1 VRSTIAVVAIVA
13 VVLAACGSEPTRVV
27 PSVSPSAAASG
38 TAVPIP
44 SSAARELPGD
54 TAELPAGRYA
64 RASSVPGVTFEI
76 DGGWSSGPADDAKI
90 ELRHAAGDGGLVVTL
105 ARIDHA
111 SAVSVA
117 DGARSTD
124 GITVRAT
131 SESRMSGLTGPNVEL
146 ENPTAADIALL
157 ATSTGTIDLGPGQRM
172 WLSLFDTDA
181 GVVAIAVTAAAAD
194 WDVALLAAEPFLESV
209 TIGT

>member
-1 VRSTIAVVAIVA
+1 MAIVA
-13 VVLAACGSEPTRVV
+13 MILAACGPEPTAVA
-27 PSVSPSAAASG
+27 PSVGPSATSGTADPAPSAAA
-38 TAVPIP
+38 
-44 SSAARELPGD
+44 RELLGD
-54 TAELPAGRYA
+54 TAALPPGRYA
-64 RASSVPGVTFEI
+64 PTGAVPGVTFEI
-76 DGGWSSGPADDAKI
+76 EEGWSSGPADDARI

-117 DGARSTD
+117 NGARSTD
-124 GITVRAT
+124 GITVLAT

-146 ENPTAADIALL
+146 ENPTAAAIALL

-172 WLSLFDTDA
+172 WLSLFDTHA

-194 WDVALLAAEPFLESV
+194 WDAALLAAEPFLESV
-209 TIGT
+209 TIGR